1 LDSLLSKSLQD
12 AVINGEVETA
22 QRLSREAL
30 EKGIDP
36 LHVITEGL
44 TKGVREVGR
53 RFGEGDAYLVDL
65 VMAAK
70 AMNAGMA
77 VLVPKM
83 KETKKAR
90 ETLGKVII
98 GTVKGDIHSIGKDI
112 VASLLEVEGFQVT
125 NLGVDVPVET
135 FVEKTREEK
144 PDIVGLSALVTSTM
158 PVQKEIVDALKKEGL
173 RSKVKVIIGGAPTT
187 ELWAKQIGAD
197 GWTGDAVKAVEL
209 VKKLTLRTHR

>member
-1 LDSLLSKSLQD
+1 MDSLLSKSLQD

-36 LHVITEGL
+36 LQVITEGL

-197 GWTGDAVKAVEL
+197 GWAGDAVKAVEL

>member
-36 LHVITEGL
+36 LQVITEGL

-197 GWTGDAVKAVEL
+197 GWAGDAVKAVEL

>member
-1 LDSLLSKSLQD
+1 
-12 AVINGEVETA
+12 
-22 QRLSREAL
+22 L

-36 LHVITEGL
+36 LQVITEGL

-83 KETKKAR
+83 KEMKKAR

-158 PVQKEIVDALKKEGL
+158 PVQKEIVDSLKKEGL
-173 RSKVKVIIGGAPTT
+173 RNKVKVIIGGAPTT
-187 ELWAKQIGAD
+187 ELWAKQIGAEYRISK
-197 GWTGDAVKAVEL
+197 KAL
-209 VKKLTLRTHR
+209 DDFLAS

>member
-1 LDSLLSKSLQD
+1 M
-12 AVINGEVETA
+12 INGEVETA

-36 LHVITEGL
+36 LQVITEGL

-125 NLGVDVPVET
+125 NLGVDVPVES

-197 GWTGDAVKAVEL
+197 GWAGDAVKAVEL

>member
-1 LDSLLSKSLQD
+1 MIS
-12 AVINGEVETA
+12 GEVETA

-36 LHVITEGL
+36 LQVITEGL

-83 KETKKAR
+83 KEMKKAR

-158 PVQKEIVDALKKEGL
+158 PVQKEIVDSLKKEGL
-173 RSKVKVIIGGAPTT
+173 RNKVKVIIGGAPTT

-197 GWTGDAVKAVEL
+197 GWAGDAVKAVEL